1 MKKICC
7 IVLAALCLLPCLAGC
22 GKKDKYVEY
31 RVSLSDDLTQPG
43 TVTMQFYD
51 YYFDM
56 EEVSIEDVQT
66 GEIETNYYATGT
78 FLSDTNLANLPVL
91 IHFNGDVLTLDGTMS
106 PRLRPL
112 CSCSIFPRVRHIKS
126 ALSLMDSQEYLLHQP
141 VAHK

>member
-1 MKKICC
+1 
-7 IVLAALCLLPCLAGC
+7 
-22 GKKDKYVEY
+22 
-31 RVSLSDDLTQPG
+31 
-43 TVTMQFYD
+43 MQFYD

-91 IHFNGDVLTLDGTMS
+91 IHFNGDVLTLDGTMVAAAS
-106 PRLRPL
+106 PIMLMLDFLRAKHTKL
-112 CSCSIFPRVRHIKS
+112 
-126 ALSLMDSQEYLLHQP
+126 ALSLMGSQEYLLHQP